1 MPKAIRIST
10 DIPASTAPSLP
21 ASTVSPEKSESHQL
35 VSIAL
40 FSGIGL
46 LITLVAILFG
56 VQGAWF

>member
-1 MPKAIRIST
+1 MPKAVRLAST
-10 DIPASTAPSLP
+10 IPATFVPS
-21 ASTVSPEKSESHQL
+21 KSVTSQSDSNQL

-46 LITLVAILFG
+46 LISLVALFSG